1 MRFLNVVM
9 KRAIYEEH
17 TKASPSNQQ
26 LPTQQNTMDMK
37 TQSDK
42 LWDLYKERRESS
54 LLVSFSNGT
63 ESLYYSTNPPKPG
76 AADRQKLGRRQRGC
90 RGHGGCPRI
99 KKDAGAA
106 KTALQPHPPTLLSR
120 EHRHRCLRHALL
132 SKLDASAWHQMF
144 QTPPNS
150 NSGT

>member
-1 MRFLNVVM
+1 M
-9 KRAIYEEH
+9 YEEH

-106 KTALQPHPPTLLSR
+106 KTAAASPSNAAVTRAPPSLPQACPTKQARRLSM
-120 EHRHRCLRHALL
+120 
-132 SKLDASAWHQMF
+132 ASNVSD
-144 QTPPNS
+144 TS
-150 NSGT
+150 